1 MSTQH
6 ARFSPSASHRWMRCS
21 SSIKFIDKLREEGK
35 IPQEDK
41 GSVYANEGTVAHTIA
56 EQALRAKLLNELK
69 TIHGDEEM
77 ERHAEEYAN
86 YIAIIL
92 NEKYKSGEVAV
103 ATEQRTTLKA
113 YPDECFGTV
122 DCYTRNETRL
132 DIFDYKY
139 GKGVTVRAKDNPQLL
154 IYAFSLFT
162 SLTVKEQK
170 EIKEVGVHIIQPRI
184 GNIDEHYIT
193 VEELKAFGEELT
205 KKIDYIKYNM
215 VTFEGG
221 DHCRFCPALVKCR
234 EYYWRKVYRRID
246 ETAEFKDEDLEGI
259 IEKAEEIHAYITK
272 MKTYVTETIRSGG
285 TVKGFKLVAGVR
297 RRQITDQEKAV
308 ELLERAGFDR
318 SKTTTTEIKGFT
330 ELEKIC
336 GKKEFDEIC
345 GEVITYKEGQ
355 PVLAKEDDKR
365 PAVRA
370 FSIPQEVMDI

>member
-6 ARFSPSASHRWMRCS
+6 AVFSPSASHRWMRCT

-35 IPQEDK
+35 IPKEDTATK
-41 GSVYANEGTVAHTIA
+41 YAQEGTVAHTIA
-56 EQALRAKLLNELK
+56 EQAVREKLLDEMK

-77 ERHAEEYAN
+77 ELHAEEYAN

-92 NEKYKSGEVAV
+92 NEKYKGGEVAV

-132 DIFDYKY
+132 DVFDYKY
-139 GKGVTVRAKDNPQLL
+139 GKGVAVRAKDNPQLL

-162 SLTVKEQK
+162 SLTVKEQTQ
-170 EIKEVGVHIIQPRI
+170 IKEVGVHIIQPRI
-184 GNIDEHYIT
+184 GNIDGHYIT
-193 VEELKAFGEELT
+193 VEELKAFGEKLT
-205 KKIDYIKYNM
+205 KKIDNIKYNM

-234 EYYWRKVYRRID
+234 EYYWRKVYRKID
-246 ETAEFKDEDLEGI
+246 DDADFKDEELEDI

-272 MKTYVTETIRSGG
+272 LKTYVTETIRSGG
-285 TVKGFKLVAGVR
+285 VVKGFKLVAGVR
-297 RRQITDQEKAV
+297 RRQITDEQKAV
-308 ELLERAGFDR
+308 ELLERAGYNR
-318 SKTTTTEIKGFT
+318 ETTTITELKGFT

-336 GKKEFDEIC
+336 GKKAFTEIC

-365 PAVRA
+365 PAVA
-370 FSIPQEVMDI
+370 TFSIPQELL